1 MIHTRLPHLILSFSL
16 AGLFVVAGC
25 NKNQQPQQN
34 AEQPATAG
42 QPPAGQATPS
52 PSTAPGTPAPG
63 GSMGSQAAAP
73 AAPPQPV
80 SYTIP
85 AGRRITVRLAQS
97 ISSQTAHPG
106 DAFEATVTQP
116 VEVNGKVVVPEG
128 SPASGVVT
136 DANSRG
142 KFKGAAVL
150 GLKLNTIRV
159 NGQRVQVDSSE
170 WTRSISG
177 KGKRSA
183 GFIGGGAGAGAL
195 IGGLAGGG
203 KGALIGALAGGGAGT
218 AAGAY
223 TGNKQ
228 IVVGAE
234 TPVTFALRNSVTI
247 TR

>member
-1 MIHTRLPHLILSFSL
+1 
-16 AGLFVVAGC
+16 
-25 NKNQQPQQN
+25 
-34 AEQPATAG
+34 
-42 QPPAGQATPS
+42 
-52 PSTAPGTPAPG
+52 
-63 GSMGSQAAAP
+63 MGSRAAAP

-85 AGRRITVRLAQS
+85 AGTRITVRLAQS

-128 SPASGVVT
+128 SAASGVVT

-170 WTRSISG
+170 WTRSLSG

-234 TPVTFALRNSVTI
+234 TPVTFALRNSVTV